1 MPPRPIRKAQTQ
13 LSPLGEADD
22 SQSLPRQRSR
32 SGPAAEE
39 EFDLNVVGS
48 GDDYHDD
55 DSSPGHCERRTRGVP
70 ETTRRTTIINDPGTP
85 ETDDQG
91 PPDIVY
97 FFGGRVIRETYPVT
111 CKICK

>member
-13 LSPLGEADD
+13 LSPLGEADN

-48 GDDYHDD
+48 GDNYHDD
-55 DSSPGHCERRTRGVP
+55 DSSPGHRERRT
-70 ETTRRTTIINDPGTP
+70 
-85 ETDDQG
+85 
-91 PPDIVY
+91 
-97 FFGGRVIRETYPVT
+97 
-111 CKICK
+111 